1 MEESKLIE
9 KNYSNLSIERE
20 RETVIKKWNGTG
32 ANGIIWKLFNY
43 LITKF
48 NKRVREFFRKYLEV
62 SYNFLKH
69 RDIQEVKMKN

>member
-9 KNYSNLSIERE
+9 KITRIFRSKEKEKQLLKNEMERE
-20 RETVIKKWNGTG
+20 LME
-32 ANGIIWKLFNY
+32 LSENY

>member
-1 MEESKLIE
+1 MEGSKLIE
-9 KNYSNLSIERE
+9 KITRIFRSKEKEKQLLKNEMERE
-20 RETVIKKWNGTG
+20 LME
-32 ANGIIWKLFNY
+32 LSENY

>member
-1 MEESKLIE
+1 MEGSKLIE
-9 KNYSNLSIERE
+9 KITRIFRSKEKEKQLLKNEMERE
-20 RETVIKKWNGTG
+20 LME
-32 ANGIIWKLFNY
+32 LSENY

-69 RDIQEVKMKN
+69 RDEAFKR